1 MIVTRSFYFI
11 LALFFYVPLHAQV
24 VKQEVAFESANP
36 FSLSDIILNLNA
48 QEKQTVF
55 GQLSIPMDS
64 LHPDKKYPLII
75 GVAGSLG
82 WRKHHLEYM
91 EMYQQ
96 NGFATFELNSFKSR
110 DITSTVGSQDE
121 VTIAAIILD
130 AYRALEKLAEHP
142 NIDTEKVSITGWSLG
157 GGVSLFSG
165 WMPVKNA
172 ITTSV
177 SFASHLAF
185 YPPCFINPE
194 NLAFTQAPIHI
205 LIGEKD
211 NWTPAT
217 PCSSLTQ
224 KLENKANIGLTTYPD
239 SHHSFDSETPVTRN
253 EKGYSFKD
261 CLFTLTEDGDV
272 LMNYLQLPMSN
283 PLLQKLGFMFCV
295 EQGVDIGGNPAA
307 RKKAFAFAKEFMT
320 ITLKGEIQNIDVFRA
335 K

>member
-1 MIVTRSFYFI
+1 MIATRSFYFI
-11 LALFFYVPLHAQV
+11 LALFFYIPLHAQV
-24 VKQEVAFESANP
+24 VKQEVTFESANP

-55 GQLSIPMDS
+55 GQLSIPIDS
-64 LHPDKKYPLII
+64 LHPNKKYPLII

-96 NGFATFELNSFKSR
+96 DGFATFELNSFKSR

-142 NIDTEKVSITGWSLG
+142 NIDKEKVSITGWSLG

-177 SFASHLAF
+177 RFASHLAF

-194 NLAFTQAPIHI
+194 NLTFTQAPIHI

-217 PCSSLTQ
+217 PCSNLIK
-224 KLENKANIGLTTYPD
+224 KLEGKANIALTAYPE

-272 LMNYLQLPMSN
+272 LMNYFQLPMSS

-307 RKKAFAFAKEFMT
+307 RKKAFAFAKEFMHT
-320 ITLKGEIQNIDVFRA
+320 TLKGASKISDAF
-335 K
+335 

>member
-142 NIDTEKVSITGWSLG
+142 NIDKEKVSITGWSLG

-205 LIGEKD
+205 LIGEK
-211 NWTPAT
+211 T
-217 PCSSLTQ
+217 
-224 KLENKANIGLTTYPD
+224 IGLQ
-239 SHHSFDSETPVTRN
+239 
-253 EKGYSFKD
+253 
-261 CLFTLTEDGDV
+261 
-272 LMNYLQLPMSN
+272 QL
-283 PLLQKLGFMFCV
+283 LVQ
-295 EQGVDIGGNPAA
+295 I
-307 RKKAFAFAKEFMT
+307 
-320 ITLKGEIQNIDVFRA
+320 
-335 K
+335 

>member
-142 NIDTEKVSITGWSLG
+142 NIDKEKVSITGWSLG

-211 NWTPAT
+211 NWTPAA
-217 PCSSLTQ
+217 PCSNLIK
-224 KLENKANIGLTTYPD
+224 KLEGKANIALTTYPE

-272 LMNYLQLPMSN
+272 LMNYLQLPMSS

-307 RKKAFAFAKEFMT
+307 RKKAFAFAKEFMHT
-320 ITLKGEIQNIDVFRA
+320 TLKGASEISDAF
-335 K
+335 

>member
-1 MIVTRSFYFI
+1 MTITRSFYFI

-24 VKQEVAFESANP
+24 VKQEVTFESANP

-64 LHPDKKYPLII
+64 LNPDKKYPLII

-96 NGFATFELNSFKSR
+96 DGFATFELNSFKSR

-142 NIDTEKVSITGWSLG
+142 NIDKEKVSITGWSLG

-217 PCSSLTQ
+217 PCSNLIK
-224 KLENKANIGLTTYPD
+224 KLDGKANIALTTYPE

-272 LMNYLQLPMSN
+272 LMNYLQLPMSS

-307 RKKAFAFAKEFMT
+307 RKKAFAFAKEFMHT
-320 ITLKGEIQNIDVFRA
+320 TLKGASEISDAF
-335 K
+335 

>member
-142 NIDTEKVSITGWSLG
+142 NIDKEKVSITGWSLG

-211 NWTPAT
+211 NWTPAA
-217 PCSSLTQ
+217 PCSNLIK
-224 KLENKANIGLTTYPD
+224 KLDGKANIALTTYLE

-272 LMNYLQLPMSN
+272 LMNYLQLPMSS

-307 RKKAFAFAKEFMT
+307 RKKAFAFAKEFMHT
-320 ITLKGEIQNIDVFRA
+320 TLKGASEISDAF
-335 K
+335 

>member
-1 MIVTRSFYFI
+1 MTITRSFYFI

-24 VKQEVAFESANP
+24 VKQEVTFESANP

-64 LHPDKKYPLII
+64 LNPDKKYPLII

-96 NGFATFELNSFKSR
+96 DGFATFELNSFKSR

-142 NIDTEKVSITGWSLG
+142 NIDKEKVSITGWSLG

-211 NWTPAT
+211 NWTPAA
-217 PCSSLTQ
+217 PCSNLIK
-224 KLENKANIGLTTYPD
+224 KLEGKANIALTTYPE
-239 SHHSFDSETPVTRN
+239 SHHSFDSETAVTRN

-272 LMNYLQLPMSN
+272 LMNYLQLPMSS

-307 RKKAFAFAKEFMT
+307 RKKAFAFAKEFMHT
-320 ITLKGEIQNIDVFRA
+320 TLKGASEISDAF
-335 K
+335 

>member
-1 MIVTRSFYFI
+1 MTITRSFYFI

-24 VKQEVAFESANP
+24 VKQEVTFESANP

-64 LHPDKKYPLII
+64 LNPDKKYPLII

-96 NGFATFELNSFKSR
+96 DGFATFELNSFKSR

-142 NIDTEKVSITGWSLG
+142 NIDKEKVSITGWSLG

-194 NLAFTQAPIHI
+194 NLAFTQEPIHI

-211 NWTPAT
+211 NWTPAA
-217 PCSSLTQ
+217 PCSNLIK
-224 KLENKANIGLTTYPD
+224 KLEGKANIALTTYPE

-272 LMNYLQLPMSN
+272 LMNYLQLPMSS
-283 PLLQKLGFMFCV
+283 PLLQKLGFIFCV

-307 RKKAFAFAKEFMT
+307 RKKAFAFAKEFMHT
-320 ITLKGEIQNIDVFRA
+320 TLKGASEISDAF
-335 K
+335 

>member
-1 MIVTRSFYFI
+1 MTITRSFYFI

-24 VKQEVAFESANP
+24 VKQEVTFESANP

-64 LHPDKKYPLII
+64 LNPDKKYPLII

-96 NGFATFELNSFKSR
+96 DGFATFELNSFKSR

-142 NIDTEKVSITGWSLG
+142 NIDKEKVSITGWSLG

-211 NWTPAT
+211 NWTPAA
-217 PCSSLTQ
+217 PCSNLIK
-224 KLENKANIGLTTYPD
+224 KLEGKANIALTTYPE
-239 SHHSFDSETPVTRN
+239 SHHSFDSETAVTRN

-272 LMNYLQLPMSN
+272 LMNYLQLPMSS

-307 RKKAFAFAKEFMT
+307 RKKAFTFAKEFMHT
-320 ITLKGEIQNIDVFRA
+320 TLKGASEISDAF
-335 K
+335 

>member
-1 MIVTRSFYFI
+1 MTITRSFYFI
-11 LALFFYVPLHAQV
+11 LALFFYVPLRAQV
-24 VKQEVAFESANP
+24 VKQEVTFESANP

-64 LHPDKKYPLII
+64 LNPDKKYPLII

-96 NGFATFELNSFKSR
+96 DGFATFELNSFKSR

-142 NIDTEKVSITGWSLG
+142 NIDKEKVSITGWSLG

-194 NLAFTQAPIHI
+194 NLAFTQEPIHI

-211 NWTPAT
+211 NWTPAA
-217 PCSSLTQ
+217 PCSNLIK
-224 KLENKANIGLTTYPD
+224 KLEGKANIALTTYPE

-272 LMNYLQLPMSN
+272 LMNYLQLPMSS

-307 RKKAFAFAKEFMT
+307 RKKAFAFAKEFMHT
-320 ITLKGEIQNIDVFRA
+320 TLKGASEISDAF
-335 K
+335 

>member
-1 MIVTRSFYFI
+1 MTITRSFYFI

-24 VKQEVAFESANP
+24 VKQEVTFESANP

-64 LHPDKKYPLII
+64 LNPDKKYPLII

-96 NGFATFELNSFKSR
+96 DGFATFELNSFKSR

-142 NIDTEKVSITGWSLG
+142 NIDKEKVSITGWSLG

-194 NLAFTQAPIHI
+194 NLAFTQEPIHI

-211 NWTPAT
+211 NWTPAA
-217 PCSSLTQ
+217 PCSNLIK
-224 KLENKANIGLTTYPD
+224 KLEGKANIALTTYPE

-272 LMNYLQLPMSN
+272 LMNYLQLPMSS

-307 RKKAFAFAKEFMT
+307 RKKAFAFAKEFMHT
-320 ITLKGEIQNIDVFRA
+320 TLKGASESIDAF
-335 K
+335 

>member
-1 MIVTRSFYFI
+1 MTITRSFYFI

-24 VKQEVAFESANP
+24 VKQEVTFESANP

-64 LHPDKKYPLII
+64 LNPDKKYPLII

-96 NGFATFELNSFKSR
+96 DGFATFELNSFKSR

-142 NIDTEKVSITGWSLG
+142 NIDKEKVSITGWSLG

-211 NWTPAT
+211 NWTPAA
-217 PCSSLTQ
+217 PCSNLIK
-224 KLENKANIGLTTYPD
+224 KLEGKANIALTTYPE
-239 SHHSFDSETPVTRN
+239 SHHSFDSETAVTRN

-272 LMNYLQLPMSN
+272 LMNYLQLPMSS
-283 PLLQKLGFMFCV
+283 PLLQKLGFIFCV

-307 RKKAFAFAKEFMT
+307 RKKAFAFAKEFMHT
-320 ITLKGEIQNIDVFRA
+320 TLKGASEISDAF
-335 K
+335 